1 MAYKLSTFGVPTYAP
16 TKAIAGNPH
25 TGTSAY
31 TTQAPRPNVS
41 TGPSNPGHASAYGI
55 NPNIIAGD
63 RSEWGL
69 DDDMQ
74 SFLSEAF
81 NTFAGGEEEMYAQ
94 EGGGGGGSGGG
105 GGGGPGYSGGPG
117 TGHSVTWDLKGP
129 KFTPRGIL

>member
-55 NPNIIAGD
+55 NPDIIAQPKA
-63 RSEWGL
+63 SWL
-69 DDDMQ
+69 DDDMKG
-74 SFLSEAF
+74 FLNEAAA
-81 NTFAGGEEEMYAQ
+81 TMMGDPEEMYAEQ
-94 EGGGGGGSGGG
+94 GGGGGSGGG
-105 GGGGPGYSGGPG
+105 GGGGPGYAGGPG
-117 TGHSVTWDLKGP
+117 TNHSVTWDMRGP
-129 KFTPRGIL
+129 KFTPKGLL